1 MGPLCESFQLSHCL
15 PWLPV
20 SDLDSPG
27 PAPLHFVGTA
37 NTEASCV
44 SKETF
49 FPTPQHSRPF
59 FPFYSSWAS
68 PVHRPSV
75 DRDGH
80 SPSAPLLPPT
90 QHLGRRGRP
99 SPPPPASGA
108 SPPGW
113 AGGAHRPSDR
123 LPVLTCSATASR
135 RPAAGG
141 GPPLGARQCGVPGLA
156 PRRGGEPRAGRQRWG
171 WPRAE
176 TAATRLRNPSGWEP
190 GAQLHSGLRRHC
202 SVKGRGRGLGSPRGP
217 PPLRV
222 EPGKV
227 DPRGGPGIQAG
238 PSGIARSLRAPDV
251 AGQEEAEPP
260 NPPAP
265 TFFRHLQKHAQPPVF
280 LCPIPD
286 GIELGVFTHREGGEA
301 NREGWR
307 IFLILKNSS

>member
-1 MGPLCESFQLSHCL
+1 MK
-15 PWLPV
+15 V
-20 SDLDSPG
+20 SVLDPETSKARDWGGCADRHKIMSSTDLEP
-27 PAPLHFVGTA
+27 
-37 NTEASCV
+37 
-44 SKETF
+44 
-49 FPTPQHSRPF
+49 
-59 FPFYSSWAS
+59 
-68 PVHRPSV
+68 
-75 DRDGH
+75 
-80 SPSAPLLPPT
+80 
-90 QHLGRRGRP
+90 
-99 SPPPPASGA
+99 
-108 SPPGW
+108 
-113 AGGAHRPSDR
+113 
-123 LPVLTCSATASR
+123 CSATASR

-265 TFFRHLQKHAQPPVF
+265 TFFRDLQKHAQPPVF
-280 LCPIPD
+280 LCP
-286 GIELGVFTHREGGEA
+286 LGC
-301 NREGWR
+301 N
-307 IFLILKNSS
+307 